1 MIAIVYLNFN
11 FNGFEVNQT
20 NEPIL
25 WYVIFVVYVITWEL
39 VRMTGNT
46 TDKERTIFD
55 HVGNTIK
62 TEDREIRIV
71 AKYEE
76 PLVVLLGNVLSDEEC
91 DELIEH
97 SRERLQRSKIGEV
110 RAVNQIR
117 TSSGVFCEE
126 NETVT
131 RIEKRISQI
140 MNIPIEH
147 GDGLQVLLY
156 TPGQEYSP
164 HFDFF
169 AQTSR
174 ASDNNR
180 ISTLVMYLNDVEEG
194 GETAFPKLNFSVF
207 PNKGMAVYFEY
218 FYDNEEL
225 NESTLHAGTPVIKGE
240 KWVATMW
247 MRRQALR
254 FS

>member
-1 MIAIVYLNFN
+1 MI
-11 FNGFEVNQT
+11 
-20 NEPIL
+20 
-25 WYVIFVVYVITWEL
+25 
-39 VRMTGNT
+39 GNT
-46 TDKERTIFD
+46 IEKEQTIFA

-76 PLVVLLGNVLSDEEC
+76 PLVVVLGNVLSDEEC

-97 SRERLQRSKIGEV
+97 SRELLHRSKIGGNRE
-110 RAVNQIR
+110 VNQIR
-117 TSSGVFCEE
+117 TSSGVFVED
-126 NETVT
+126 NETIIK
-131 RIEKRISQI
+131 IEKRLSQI

-156 TPGQEYSP
+156 TPGQEYQP
-164 HFDFF
+164 HYDFF
-169 AQTSR
+169 AETSR
-174 ASDNNR
+174 ASVNNR
-180 ISTLVMYLNDVEEG
+180 ISTLVMYLNDVEQG
-194 GETAFPKLNFSVF
+194 GETSFPKLNFSVF

-218 FYDNEEL
+218 FYNNDEINSL
-225 NESTLHAGTPVIKGE
+225 TLHAGTPVIKGE

-254 FS
+254 F

>member
-1 MIAIVYLNFN
+1 MA
-11 FNGFEVNQT
+11 GD
-20 NEPIL
+20 
-25 WYVIFVVYVITWEL
+25 
-39 VRMTGNT
+39 T
-46 TDKERTIFD
+46 TDKEQTIFE
-55 HVGNTIK
+55 HAGNTIK
-62 TEDREIRIV
+62 TEDREIRIL

-97 SRERLQRSKIGEV
+97 SRERLKRSKIGEDHV
-110 RAVNQIR
+110 VNQIR

-140 MNIPIEH
+140 MNIPIGH

-156 TPGQEYSP
+156 TPGQEYLP

-174 ASDNNR
+174 ASNNNR
-180 ISTLVMYLNDVEEG
+180 ISTLLLYLNDVEEG
-194 GETAFPKLNFSVF
+194 GQTDFPMLNLSVF

-218 FYDNEEL
+218 FYDNHEL
-225 NESTLHAGTPVIKGE
+225 NEFTLHAGTPVIKGE

-247 MRRQALR
+247 MRRQAHRL
-254 FS
+254 S